1 MKDNKENKNINII
14 VADERQMQA
23 ILPAEGM
30 DDFYIPAGTL
40 EYIDKII
47 ARADQEG
54 FHKANGV
61 ITGGIDND
69 PNNLSMKEIDLIDIN
84 ELICYSIEGDD
95 NPFVYRY
102 TMDKDG
108 EVRMEHFED
117 NITGTKWLD
126 ELIAELH
133 NQKTSYARYHVDF
146 FNLILCLLALAVAY
160 ICAVYKICQIIFELL
175 ISEIVLQFA
184 AVLDMSGTERTKKV
198 VANIVNSFLA
208 LFAMAILFR
217 LYTII
222 YTIIMSMKFF
232 EGHSLIRTIA
242 VIAFSFGILNGPNV
256 IKNILGVDVGFN
268 DFSRGISS
276 LYYSTMFAERMTTA
290 GIRLAGAAAGAAG
303 SVMGSVA
310 GKTAASQFARD
321 NGLMGTGGR
330 REAAGRSESRSENS
344 AQSSSASEQS
354 LAAMSSSTCDSDEFS
369 QATEDTSYSEG
380 TCDAYD
386 SSLSAGAASSE
397 YDDSTDTSTAA
408 GEGPDPYGSDTFAS
422 GGSSTDSGVSQT
434 DTADQSGAESVP
446 SPADAQ
452 LHEGPSELPQARSAE
467 DPQRA
472 ENNPLEHYP
481 SSEAAEDAA
490 RSREQENARLALQIS
505 SSVNGTND
513 LKHMLEEAESDTGL
527 RSFDEGYKKGN
538 LRTAKKTLRHILKRS
553 RKV

>member
-1 MKDNKENKNINII
+1 MYDPYIDFFRNYHEYMTELGGFLNLTSYITSLFRAIGWWLIKVLRSLCASVEDIFYDMFDLLDILRADSILSFLQKTGYFALALAAIPIALLGYKLITNDDFNLQKAAHNIVYSIVILITITSVVSMLSDLTQVGMREFYSLDSHISEYDLTMADRI
-14 VADERQMQA
+14 VADSVTDLAYKYENS
-23 ILPAEGM
+23 
-30 DDFYIPAGTL
+30 TKS
-40 EYIDKII
+40 DK
-47 ARADQEG
+47 A
-54 FHKANGV
+54 KGV

-217 LYTII
+217 LYSII
-222 YTIIMSMKFF
+222 YTIIMGMEFL

-276 LYYSTMFAERMTTA
+276 LYYSTMFAERMTAA
-290 GIRLAGAAAGAAG
+290 GIRLAGAVAGAAG
-303 SVMGSVA
+303 SAIGSVA

-321 NGLMGTGGR
+321 NGLMGTGGS
-330 REAAGRSESRSENS
+330 REAAGRSENRSENRSEIS
-344 AQSSSASEQS
+344 AQSSSSSEQS
-354 LAAMSSSTCDSDEFS
+354 LAAMSS
-369 QATEDTSYSEG
+369 
-380 TCDAYD
+380 
-386 SSLSAGAASSE
+386 
-397 YDDSTDTSTAA
+397 
-408 GEGPDPYGSDTFAS
+408 
-422 GGSSTDSGVSQT
+422 
-434 DTADQSGAESVP
+434 
-446 SPADAQ
+446 
-452 LHEGPSELPQARSAE
+452 
-467 DPQRA
+467 
-472 ENNPLEHYP
+472 
-481 SSEAAEDAA
+481 
-490 RSREQENARLALQIS
+490 
-505 SSVNGTND
+505 
-513 LKHMLEEAESDTGL
+513 
-527 RSFDEGYKKGN
+527 
-538 LRTAKKTLRHILKRS
+538 
-553 RKV
+553 